1 MYYYEVAPLK
11 IVRATSGV
19 FTYHSETPINI
30 GVFVSMPVG
39 KQLLTG
45 LVTKQVSKPSYPTKP
60 VAPDSSLLIALPQQL
75 VSLSLWMSQYYA
87 SHLAT
92 VLQTVL
98 PRGLTK
104 KRRVRDH
111 TNTHP
116 VRERTHFLLNNDQ
129 QMAVERIEKTDA
141 TTTLLHGVTGSGKT
155 AVYIELVKRTLDQN
169 KSAIVLVPEIALTS
183 QLVAEFTHHFEGSIL
198 LTHSKQTEAER
209 HTTWLEALLSEK
221 PLVVI
226 GPRSAL
232 FLPLSS
238 LGIIIID
245 EAHEPSFKQDQ
256 SPRYS
261 ALRVA
266 SVLAKLH
273 GGKVV
278 QGTATPLITE
288 YYYAEQSAQTIV
300 QLPAKARSDAVDPT
314 TTLVDMTKKSEFVRH
329 RLFSNLLLNKIQKAL
344 DEGHQSLI
352 FHNRRGSASTTLC
365 ESCGWSALC
374 PRCFVPLTLHTD
386 SHRLECHVCGHKESV
401 PTSCPV
407 CRSTD
412 IIHKG
417 IGTKR
422 IESELRKLFPDA
434 RIMRF
439 DGDTTKDNTVEKQYQ
454 ALYDGT
460 IDIIIG
466 TQVIAKGLDLPKL
479 RIVGVVQADAGLALP
494 DFAASERTFQLLAQ
508 VVGRVGRSHH
518 ESEVIVQSYQ
528 PSAPAV
534 IYGIAQNYEDFYKTT
549 LPERAKGHFPPFTFM
564 LQLTCVYK
572 TEAAAIR
579 NARALASDLKR
590 FYPYVKILGP
600 TPSFYERQ
608 HDTYR
613 WQIIVRSPSR
623 SQLLTMLESVPKTHW
638 QANIDPTSLL

>member
-19 FTYHSETPINI
+19 FTYHSPTPVPV
-30 GVFVSMPVG
+30 GTFVVIPVG
-39 KQLLTG
+39 KQSLTG
-45 LVTKQVSKPSYPTKP
+45 IVAKQVDKPSYPTKLF
-60 VAPDSSLLIALPQQL
+60 AADSSLPIALPEQL

-98 PRGLTK
+98 PRGLSK
-104 KRRVRDH
+104 KRRVRGQ
-111 TNTHP
+111 TLAHP
-116 VRERTHFLLNNDQ
+116 SRDRTHFLLNPDQ
-129 QMAVERIEKTDA
+129 QTAVSAISTSSA

-155 AVYIELVKRTLDQN
+155 AVYIELVKQTLDDN

-183 QLVAEFTHHFEGSIL
+183 QLVAEFTNHFVGNII

-209 HTTWLEALLSEK
+209 HILWNEVLTSKK

-232 FLPLSS
+232 FMPLASIG
-238 LGIIIID
+238 LIVID

-261 ALRVA
+261 ALRV
-266 SVLAKLH
+266 SSMLAKMH
-273 GGKVV
+273 KGKVV
-278 QGTATPLITE
+278 QGSATPLITE
-288 YYYAEQSAQTIV
+288 YYYAEKTEQTIV
-300 QLPAKARSDAVDPT
+300 QLPLKARSDAIDPI
-314 TTLVDMTKKSEFVRH
+314 TTLVDMTKKSGFVRH
-329 RLFSNLLLNKIQKAL
+329 RLFSDVLLNKIQKAI
-344 DEGHQSLI
+344 DEGNQSLI

-374 PRCFVPLTLHTD
+374 PRCFVPLTLHSD
-386 SHRLECHVCGHKESV
+386 SHHLQCHVCGHTESV

-407 CRSTD
+407 CHSTD

-454 ALYDGT
+454 ALYDGA

-479 RIVGVVQADAGLALP
+479 RVVGVVQADAGLALP

-518 ESEVIVQSYQ
+518 ASEVIVQSYQ

-534 IYGIAQNYEDFYKTT
+534 TYGIAQDYASFYQTT

-572 TEAAAIR
+572 TEQAAIR
-579 NARALASDLKR
+579 NAKALASDLKHR
-590 FYPYVKILGP
+590 YPDVKILGP

-623 SQLLTMLESVPKTHW
+623 SQLLEMLEQVPKTHW